1 MDFEE
6 FKILHSEVV
15 MCCQCLENDIKWI
28 YSYMK
33 KGDPLQNFDDLEKK
47 TFGQIVRELRK
58 LDYSDDKPYISKS
71 DYDFLEKLADKRNY
85 WCHQCYVDFLY
96 VTSYLSS
103 NEYHNVYRKLED
115 EHAEFM
121 RVSDV
126 VEEIKIEVIDK
137 YKRN

>member
-1 MDFEE
+1 MNFEE

-71 DYDFLEKLADKRNY
+71 DYDFLEKLADKRNFGVTNVMLTF
-85 WCHQCYVDFLY
+85 CMSPTIFHQM
-96 VTSYLSS
+96 
-103 NEYHNVYRKLED
+103 NIIVYI
-115 EHAEFM
+115 A
-121 RVSDV
+121 
-126 VEEIKIEVIDK
+126 
-137 YKRN
+137 N

>member
-1 MDFEE
+1 MDYEE
-6 FKILHSEVV
+6 FKILHSEVI

-33 KGDPLQNFDDLEKK
+33 KGNPFQNFDDLEKK

-71 DYDFLEKLADKRNY
+71 DYDFLENLVEKRNY

-96 VTSYLSS
+96 IDGYLHSK
-103 NEYHNVYRKLED
+103 EYKDVCNKLED
-115 EHAEFM
+115 EHAQFM
-121 RVSDV
+121 RVSEA
-126 VEEIKIEVIDK
+126 VEDIKIEVIKK
-137 YKRN
+137 YGRD